1 MLPSIYQESKSLIIK
16 GKSTLRAIL
25 SGVHQ
30 KKGLQVLEF
39 ELLDVASSLEHAY
52 MLFVEKNSLASMM
65 KPITKVLNHNIV
77 RVKIDAQEFHFESA
91 DQTEFEW
98 QIFLIDNAAD
108 FKNVVQVESEYL
120 SDRHQLELTSYYQFN
135 SDAAGMALFNI
146 RTHQSDQDFMINS
159 INLTDTGLEIT
170 GYNKIN
176 GTPIKNQRIILQ
188 NRTTDGKLD
197 YPVSQTMFK
206 GMFKVG
212 IPLTDI
218 PQDSVGE
225 LFIRYELHER
235 EIVQRLIISKSLSGQ
250 SIEADLP
257 GNRVITIEKRFDNG
271 ILVKEFKGASLPQ
284 KLIAAG
290 GKAHGVLDVCR
301 MVQDKLNLA
310 RMRFLF
316 KAGHSPYENTT
327 IIFESFGGRQVSDS
341 PYAIYRLFQTLY
353 PGIRMVWSIDR
364 SQKAFCKE
372 NQIAYVI
379 RRTSKWVRLL
389 EKSQFWI
396 SNARFPSWVKKP
408 NYVTY
413 IQTWHGT
420 PLKKLGLDIE
430 NVSMPGTTTA
440 KYHKNF
446 VREANR
452 WDALVSPNDYS
463 TQIFRSAF
471 GFNNQILKIGYPRND
486 ELINTQPD
494 EITEIKNKLGIPLDK
509 KVVMYAPTY
518 RDNQFAEKG
527 KYTFELP
534 FDLDD
539 FRKSFGDDTV
549 LILRMHYLISNALD
563 ISDYSDFVYDFSN
576 YPNISDLYLVSDLLI
591 TDYSSVFFDY
601 AYLKRPILFYPY
613 DYHLYK
619 EELRGFYLNYERDLP
634 GKIAHNSKELLA
646 EIHHALEHSDMSANQ
661 RFMNFYNRFCAI
673 NDGLSSLKVVN
684 YVMHQIESG
693 V

>member
-1 MLPSIYQESKSLIIK
+1 M
-16 GKSTLRAIL
+16 RAIL

-30 KKGLQVLEF
+30 KKGKQVLEF
-39 ELLDVASSLEHAY
+39 ELLDVAVSLDTAY
-52 MLFVEKNSLASMM
+52 VLFVEKNSLASVM
-65 KPITKVLNHNIV
+65 KPISKVLSHNII
-77 RVKIDAQEFHFESA
+77 RVNIDAQDFHFQSE

-98 QIFLIDNAAD
+98 QIFLVNNNLTN
-108 FKNVVQVESEYL
+108 KNVIQVESEYL

-135 SDAAGMALFNI
+135 SDAQGIALFNI
-146 RTHQSDQDFMINS
+146 RTRQSDEEFMINS
-159 INLTDTGLEIT
+159 VNLTDENLEIT

-176 GTPIKNQRIILQ
+176 GTLIKNQRIILK
-188 NRTTDGKLD
+188 NHTTDGTLEYQVTKKL
-197 YPVSQTMFK
+197 FE
-206 GMFKVG
+206 GMFTVS

-218 PQDSVGE
+218 PKNSVGE
-225 LFIRYELHER
+225 LFIEYDLSGQ
-235 EIVQRLIISKSLSGQ
+235 EIKQRLIISKSLAGQ
-250 SIEADLP
+250 STDMQLP
-257 GNRVITIEKRFDNG
+257 GNREITLEKRYDNG
-271 ILVKEFKGASLPQ
+271 ILVKEFAGASLLE
-284 KLIAAG
+284 KLGAAG
-290 GKAHGVLDVCR
+290 GKAGTVIDVIK
-301 MVQDKLNLA
+301 MIQDKLNLV

-316 KAGHSPYENTT
+316 KSGHSPYENTT

-341 PYAIYRLFQTLY
+341 PYAIYKVFKTLY
-353 PGIRMVWSIDR
+353 PGINMIWSIDR
-364 SQKAFCKE
+364 SQKKFCKD
-372 NQIAYVI
+372 NQIAYVV
-379 RRTSKWVRLL
+379 RRTNKWVRVL

-396 SNARFPSWVKKP
+396 SNARFPTWVKKP

-430 NVSMPGTTTA
+430 NVSMPGTTTV

-486 ELINTQPD
+486 ELINTRPED
-494 EITEIKNKLGIPLDK
+494 IDAIKEQLGIPLDK

-563 ISDYSDFVYDFSN
+563 ISDYSDFVYDYSN

-619 EELRGFYLNYERDLP
+619 EELRGFYLNYEKDLP
-634 GKIAHNSKELLA
+634 GKIAENSKQLLA
-646 EIHHALEHSDMSANQ
+646 EINHALAHPDMSANEK
-661 RFMNFYNRFCAI
+661 FMSFYNRFCAI

-693 V
+693 M

>member
-1 MLPSIYQESKSLIIK
+1 MHPSICQANESLIIK
-16 GKSTLRAIL
+16 GKLHCERYYQAYIK
-25 SGVHQ
+25 
-30 KKGLQVLEF
+30 KKGKQILEF
-39 ELLDVASSLEHAY
+39 ELLDMAVSLDAAY
-52 MLFVEKNSLASMM
+52 VLFVEKNSLASIM
-65 KPITKVLNHNIV
+65 KPITKVLSHNII
-77 RVKIDAQEFHFESA
+77 RVNIDAQDFHFQSE

-98 QIFLIDNAAD
+98 QIFLISNSLTN
-108 FKNVVQVESEYL
+108 KNVIQVESEYL

-135 SDAAGMALFNI
+135 SDAQGMALFNI
-146 RTHQSDQDFMINS
+146 RTHQSNDEFMINS
-159 INLTDTGLEIT
+159 VNLTDTDLEIT

-176 GTPIKNQRIILQ
+176 GTLIKNQQIILK
-188 NRTTDGKLD
+188 NHSTDGTLE
-197 YPVSQTMFK
+197 YPVTKKLFE
-206 GMFKVG
+206 GMFTVS

-218 PQDSVGE
+218 PQNSVGE
-225 LFIRYELHER
+225 LFIEYELNGKQ
-235 EIVQRLIISKSLSGQ
+235 IKQRLIISKSLAGQ
-250 SIEADLP
+250 STDIRLA
-257 GNRVITIEKRFDNG
+257 GNREITLEKRFDNG
-271 ILVKEFKGASLPQ
+271 ILVKEFPGASLFE
-284 KLIAAG
+284 KVGAAG
-290 GKAHGVLDVCR
+290 GKASTMVDVIR
-301 MVQDKLNLA
+301 MIQDKLNLV

-316 KAGHSPYENTT
+316 KSGHSPYENTT

-341 PYAIYRLFQTLY
+341 PYAIYKVFKTLY
-353 PGIRMVWSIDR
+353 PGINMIWSIDR
-364 SQKAFCKE
+364 VQKKFCKE
-372 NQIAYVI
+372 NQIPYVI
-379 RRTSKWVRLL
+379 RRTNKWVRVL

-396 SNARFPSWVKKP
+396 SNARFPTWVKKP

-486 ELINTQPD
+486 ELINTKPED
-494 EITEIKNKLGIPLDK
+494 IDAIKEQLGIPLDK

-563 ISDYSDFVYDFSN
+563 ISDYSDFVYDYSN

-619 EELRGFYLNYERDLP
+619 EELRGFYLNYEKDLP
-634 GKIAHNSKELLA
+634 GKIAENSKQLLE
-646 EIHHALEHSDMSANQ
+646 EINHALAHPDMSANEK
-661 RFMNFYNRFCAI
+661 FMNFYNRFCAI

-693 V
+693 M

>member
-1 MLPSIYQESKSLIIK
+1 M
-16 GKSTLRAIL
+16 RAIL

-39 ELLDVASSLEHAY
+39 ELLDVAGSLEQAY
-52 MLFVEKNSLASMM
+52 VLFVEKNSLASIM
-65 KPITKVLNHNIV
+65 KPITKILNHNII
-77 RVKIDAQEFHFESA
+77 RVNIDAQDFHFDIA

-98 QIFLIDNAAD
+98 QIFLVDNGIDHT
-108 FKNVVQVESEYL
+108 NVIQVESEYL

-135 SDAAGMALFNI
+135 SDAQGMALFNL
-146 RTHQSDQDFMINS
+146 RTHQSDEDFMINS
-159 INLTDTGLEIT
+159 VNLTDNALELT

-176 GTPIKNQRIILQ
+176 GIRIKNQRIILR
-188 NRTTDGKLD
+188 NKTNDGKLE
-197 YPVSQTMFK
+197 YPVSKKMFQ
-206 GMFKVG
+206 GMFTVS

-218 PQDSVGE
+218 PQNSVGE
-225 LFIRYELHER
+225 LYINYDLESNS
-235 EIVQRLIISKSLSGQ
+235 ITQRLIISKSLSGQ
-250 SIEADLP
+250 STIAQLP
-257 GNRVITIEKRFDNG
+257 GNRVITLEKRFDNG
-271 ILVKEFKGASLPQ
+271 ILVKEFMGASLLQ
-284 KLIAAG
+284 KLGAAG
-290 GKAHGVLDVCR
+290 GKAHSVIDVWR
-301 MVQDKLNLA
+301 LIQDKLNLA

-316 KAGHSPYENTT
+316 RAGHSPYENTT

-341 PYAIYRLFQTLY
+341 PYAIYKVFKTLY
-353 PGIRMVWSIDR
+353 PGINMIWSIDR
-364 SQKAFCKE
+364 SQKAFCK
-372 NQIAYVI
+372 QHDIAYVI
-379 RRTSKWVRLL
+379 RRTNKWVRLL

-486 ELINTQPD
+486 ELINTSKD
-494 EITEIKNKLGIPLDK
+494 EITAIKEQLGIPLDK

-534 FDLDD
+534 FNLDD
-539 FRKSFGDDTV
+539 FRKSFGNDTV

-563 ISDYSDFVYDFSN
+563 ISNYSDFVYDFSN

-619 EELRGFYLNYERDLP
+619 EELRGFYLNYEKDLP
-634 GKIAHNSKELLA
+634 GKIANNSRELLA
-646 EIHHALEHSDMSANQ
+646 EINHALAHPDMSANQ
-661 RFMNFYNRFCAI
+661 KFMDFYNRFCAI